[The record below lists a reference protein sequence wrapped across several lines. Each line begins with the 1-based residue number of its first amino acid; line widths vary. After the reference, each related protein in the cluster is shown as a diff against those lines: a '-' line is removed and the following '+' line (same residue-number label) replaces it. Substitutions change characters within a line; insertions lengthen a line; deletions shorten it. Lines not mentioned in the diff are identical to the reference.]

1 MHVKNHTSPH
11 HINSSKIKIKSKS
24 IPRENVDSEEQ
35 MPKAKQMFAGKRG
48 SVAEP
53 TLRDSQ
59 HFLEKAEQQ
68 VNNNHNMVSKS
79 VGHKALM
86 DKIQGN
92 FEPSNLKL
100 ASQNMKKVLRNNF
113 KETFG
118 KQSVK
123 RSPRN
128 IQHLQH
134 EHFQPQYCTLDQR
147 QEAHCLQDSLQKAEM
162 SFDSRKKMYSSV
174 QSVNLPQINMKR
186 VVEQP
191 QLRKSASH
199 ASNLYGKVVYVD
211 RNSSIHLGMGGRNAS
226 MASLKAG
233 NAIGA
238 FVNELDKISSIML
251 PPEETIQNATLQS
264 HVKQNPYFAPTPVE
278 AMHEYDFGSLIRD
291 YQKVSGNQFYKILKE
306 REMLSSQYS
315 SVASTI
321 VPDRQRQ
328 KESSPSVRSNSS
340 QRNFIIRKV
349 SHQKKGKGGKRHFPK
364 DFFSE

>member
-1 MHVKNHTSPH
+1 MIQNQEVEQNTIQQLEGVVGTLLEEQENLKHKLIEQEKRLKGLTTQTPDKLTHSQSKANSNKKSLQESRKQIFQKKMHVKNHNSPH
-11 HINSSKIKIKSKS
+11 HISSSKIKIKSKS
-24 IPRENVDSEEQ
+24 IPRENVDSGET

-128 IQHLQH
+128 IQQLEH
-134 EHFQPQYCTLDQR
+134 EHFQQQYCTLDQR
-147 QEAHCLQDSLQKAEM
+147 QEPYCLQDSLQKAEM

-199 ASNLYGKVVYVD
+199 ASNMNGKVTYE
-211 RNSSIHLGMGGRNAS
+211 N
-226 MASLKAG
+226 
-233 NAIGA
+233 
-238 FVNELDKISSIML
+238 
-251 PPEETIQNATLQS
+251 
-264 HVKQNPYFAPTPVE
+264 
-278 AMHEYDFGSLIRD
+278 
-291 YQKVSGNQFYKILKE
+291 
-306 REMLSSQYS
+306 
-315 SVASTI
+315 
-321 VPDRQRQ
+321 
-328 KESSPSVRSNSS
+328 
-340 QRNFIIRKV
+340 
-349 SHQKKGKGGKRHFPK
+349 
-364 DFFSE
+364 